1 MISVRVRGST
11 AANFWVGSLGFLVPS
26 TLTKLSPDLASNNT
40 CSLSLSP
47 CQCTTTGAQTVS
59 YYVVVEGGSAQ
70 FTKWQKHSKYS
81 YAYHYCEFETTIKQK
96 LPSKA
101 TPREQKREQNIGN
114 KTQKKQKNNHL
125 PPCYLA
131 ITIFIIISLEPICLH
146 TLFTWIKNNPIKDV
160 LISLTN

>member
-1 MISVRVRGST
+1 MFVYLVINVRVRGST

-47 CQCTTTGAQTVS
+47 CQCTTTEAQTVS

-101 TPREQKREQNIGN
+101 TPREQNIGN
-114 KTQKKQKNNHL
+114 KTQKKKKTNKQPPTLLFGHHHL
-125 PPCYLA
+125 HHH
-131 ITIFIIISLEPICLH
+131 ITRANMFAHIIHLNKKQP
-146 TLFTWIKNNPIKDV
+146 N
-160 LISLTN
+160 

>member
-40 CSLSLSP
+40 CSLSLSLP
-47 CQCTTTGAQTVS
+47 ASALPQGHRQCHIMLSLKVDLRNSPNGKSTQNTAMHITIVS
-59 YYVVVEGGSAQ
+59 LRPQ
-70 FTKWQKHSKYS
+70 LNKS
-81 YAYHYCEFETTIKQK
+81 YPQK
-96 LPSKA
+96 LPQESK
-101 TPREQKREQNIGN
+101 TSVTKPK
-114 KTQKKQKNNHL
+114 KKKKQTNNL

-146 TLFTWIKNNPIKDV
+146 TLFTWIKNKPIKDV
-160 LISLTN
+160 LISQTN